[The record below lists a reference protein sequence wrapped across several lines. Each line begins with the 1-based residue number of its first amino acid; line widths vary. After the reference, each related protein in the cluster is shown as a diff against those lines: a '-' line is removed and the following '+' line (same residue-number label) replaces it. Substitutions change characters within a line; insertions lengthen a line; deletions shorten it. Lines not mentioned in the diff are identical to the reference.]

1 MRYLMIVQYDG
12 RKYSGWQ
19 RQENAV
25 TIQQILEEKLQ
36 VLLKQKVDCVASGRT
51 DAGVSAYFQPVHFEC
66 DKAIERDKFLR
77 SINGLLPD
85 EIKVLSVVESEL
97 HARFSSKKKTYVY
110 KMYVSKIDLP
120 LYSSALRVEPD
131 LDFKL
136 MKKFCRLLVG
146 RHDFVGFRA
155 SGGVNEST
163 VRTIYS
169 AKLVRD
175 GVNLTFY
182 ITGDGFLY
190 KMVRNIVG
198 TVLEIGK
205 HKLNFDEVKA
215 GLFKTFKAR
224 HTAKPEH
231 LFLLNVDYE

>member
-1 MRYLMIVQYDG
+1 MIVQYDG
-12 RKYSGWQ
+12 RKFSGWQ
-19 RQENAV
+19 RQENAA

-36 VLLKQKVDCVASGRT
+36 ILLKQEVVCTASGRT

-66 DKAIERDKFLR
+66 DKAIEQGKFLH
-77 SINGLLPD
+77 SINGLLPE
-85 EIKVLSVVESEL
+85 EIKVLSVVETDI
-97 HARFSSKKKTYVY
+97 HARFSAKKKTYLY

-120 LYSSALRVEPD
+120 LNSTALRVEPD

-136 MKKFCRLLVG
+136 MKKFCRMLVG
-146 RHDFVGFRA
+146 KHDFLGFRA

-163 VRTIYS
+163 IRTIFK
-169 AKLVRD
+169 AELKQD
-175 GVNLTFY
+175 GLNLNFY

-198 TVLEIGK
+198 TMLEIGK
-205 HKLNFDEVKA
+205 HKLDFDEVKTT
-215 GLFKTFKAR
+215 LFKTFKAK

-231 LFLLNVDYE
+231 LFLLNVEYAGKN

>member
-1 MRYLMIVQYDG
+1 MIVQYDG
-12 RKYSGWQ
+12 RKFSGWQ

-36 VLLKQKVDCVASGRT
+36 ILLKQQVICTASGRT

-66 DKAIERDKFLR
+66 EREIEQDKFLH

-85 EIKVLSVVESEL
+85 EIKVLSVVESDI
-97 HARFSSKKKTYVY
+97 HARFSAKKKTYVY

-146 RHDFVGFRA
+146 THDFLGFRA
-155 SGGVNEST
+155 SGGVNETT
-163 VRTIYS
+163 VRSIYS
-169 AKLVRD
+169 AKLVRE

-198 TVLEIGK
+198 TMLEIGK
-205 HKLNFDEVKA
+205 HKLDFDEVKSS
-215 GLFKTFKAR
+215 LFKTFKAK

-231 LFLLNVDYE
+231 LFLLNVEYE